1 MRKRAVAIIMLIAV
15 IMAAFS
21 TVLADSRVFI
31 LCDPETPVNV
41 RIKPKM
47 GTKITGQ
54 LDFGDWVET
63 DGEEKNGFIHV
74 YAGDAGEG
82 WIHTGYVVDDQPQKV
97 KARASVA
104 ATGRVKSYKRIGG
117 KRRNWLE
124 VGDEVKV
131 IAMSEEWA
139 FTSKGYIRT
148 KYLEVWYE

>member
-1 MRKRAVAIIMLIAV
+1 MKRFIALIMLIAA

-21 TVLADSRVFI
+21 AAFADSLIFI
-31 LCDPETPVNV
+31 LCDPKTPVNV
-41 RIKPKM
+41 RRSPKM

-54 LDFGDWVET
+54 LDFGDCVET

-82 WIHTGYVVDDQPQKV
+82 WIHSGYVVSDQPEKV
-97 KARASVA
+97 KARACIA
-104 ATGRVKSYKRIGG
+104 ATGRVMSYKRIGG

-124 VGDEVKV
+124 IGDEVKV
-131 IAMSEEWA
+131 IALSDEWA
-139 FTSKGYIRT
+139 VTSKGYIRT

>member
-1 MRKRAVAIIMLIAV
+1 MKRFIALMLLLAVVMADSS
-15 IMAAFS
+15 AAF
-21 TVLADSRVFI
+21 ADSLIFI
-31 LCDPETPVNV
+31 LCDPKTPVNV
-41 RIKPKM
+41 RRSPGK

-82 WIHTGYVVDDQPQKV
+82 WIHSGYVVTDKPERV
-97 KARASVA
+97 KARASVT
-104 ATGRVKSYKRIGG
+104 ATGRVKTYNRIGG
-117 KRRNWLE
+117 KRSHWLD

-131 IAMSEEWA
+131 LAMSEEWA
-139 FTSKGYIRT
+139 VTNKGYIRT